1 MASDLASKTC
11 VPCRGGVPPLS
22 MDVASRLMEQLDG
35 WSFEQG
41 HLAKS
46 YAFADFAGA
55 LDFVNRIGA
64 ISEQQGH
71 HPDIYM
77 TWGKVSVEIW
87 THKIDGLTESDFI
100 LAAKFDEIPVPD
112 QSKTGAAQ
120 SDESDGE
127 DGEDASSAYDDT
139 AGDDDFDATD
149 DDFDD
154 AER

>member
-1 MASDLASKTC
+1 MASDLASKSC

-46 YAFADFAGA
+46 YYFPE
-55 LDFVNRIGA
+55 FVNRIGT
-64 ISEQQGH
+64 ISEEQSH

-77 TWGKVSVEIW
+77 TWGKVSLEIW

-100 LAAKFDEIPVPD
+100 LAAKFDEVPVPN
-112 QSKTGAAQ
+112 QSRPASRA
-120 SDESDGE
+120 GE
-127 DGEDASSAYDDT
+127 DDSED
-139 AGDDDFDATD
+139 GDD
-149 DDFDD
+149 
-154 AER
+154 

>member
-46 YAFADFAGA
+46 FYFADFANA
-55 LDFVNRIGA
+55 LAFVNKIGA
-64 ISEQQGH
+64 ICEEQGH
-71 HPDIYM
+71 HPDLYM
-77 TWGKVSVEIW
+77 TWGKVSLEVW

-100 LAAKFDEIPVPD
+100 LAAKFDEIPIPN
-112 QSKTGAAQ
+112 QSRPT
-120 SDESDGE
+120 
-127 DGEDASSAYDDT
+127 AS
-139 AGDDDFDATD
+139 AGDDDSEAGEEDLNS
-149 DDFDD
+149 DFDD
-154 AER
+154 SSDAEDFENEEEFDDSE

>member
-1 MASDLASKTC
+1 MASDLASKSC

-46 YAFADFAGA
+46 YTFNDFAGA
-55 LDFVNRIGA
+55 LEFVNRIGA
-64 ISEQQGH
+64 ISEEQGH

-100 LAAKFDEIPVPD
+100 LAAKFDEVPVPE
-112 QSKTGAAQ
+112 QSHSA
-120 SDESDGE
+120 SRRDSESD
-127 DGEDASSAYDDT
+127 ASDDSDL
-139 AGDDDFDATD
+139 DDDYDTSD
-149 DDFDD
+149 SGDDFDD
-154 AER
+154 SEEFDEAER

>member
-1 MASDLASKTC
+1 MASDLASKSC

-46 YAFADFAGA
+46 YYFPDFASA
-55 LDFVNRIGA
+55 LAFVNRIGA
-64 ISEQQGH
+64 IAEEQNH

-77 TWGKVSVEIW
+77 TWGKVSLEIW

-100 LAAKFDEIPVPD
+100 LAAKFDEIPVPKQD
-112 QSKTGAAQ
+112 RPISRS
-120 SDESDGE
+120 SDND
-127 DGEDASSAYDDT
+127 
-139 AGDDDFDATD
+139 GDDDGDDVADVYDDAGGDDYDTD
-149 DDFDD
+149 DDFDESD
-154 AER
+154 RD

>member
-1 MASDLASKTC
+1 
-11 VPCRGGVPPLS
+11 

-46 YAFADFAGA
+46 YAFNDFAGA
-55 LDFVNRIGA
+55 LEFVNRIGA
-64 ISEQQGH
+64 ISEEQGH

-100 LAAKFDEIPVPD
+100 LAAKFDEIPVPE
-112 QSKTGAAQ
+112 QTHAAGRRDGD
-120 SDESDGE
+120 SESSEEAGLD
-127 DGEDASSAYDDT
+127 DDYDSAEDAE
-139 AGDDDFDATD
+139 DFDEPED
-149 DDFDD
+149 LEE

>member
-1 MASDLASKTC
+1 
-11 VPCRGGVPPLS
+11 

-46 YAFADFAGA
+46 YTFSDFGGA

-64 ISEQQGH
+64 IAQEQGH

-100 LAAKFDEIPVPD
+100 LAAKFDEVPVPE
-112 QSKTGAAQ
+112 QSGAGRR
-120 SDESDGE
+120 DGE
-127 DGEDASSAYDDT
+127 GGSGEDSDLEDDYDASDNAEDYD
-139 AGDDDFDATD
+139 AEDFDE
-149 DDFDD
+149 

>member
-46 YAFADFAGA
+46 FYFPDFASA
-55 LDFVNRIGA
+55 LAFVNKVGA
-64 ISEQQGH
+64 ISEEQGH
-71 HPDIYM
+71 HPDLYM
-77 TWGKVSVEIW
+77 TWGKVSLEVW

-100 LAAKFDEIPVPD
+100 LAAKFDEIPIPN
-112 QSKTGAAQ
+112 QSRPM
-120 SDESDGE
+120 
-127 DGEDASSAYDDT
+127 ASS
-139 AGDDDFDATD
+139 GDDDTDAADEDLSGDFDASAGAED
-149 DDFDD
+149 FENEEEFDD
-154 AER
+154 SE

>member
-35 WSFEQG
+35 WQFEQG

-46 YAFADFAGA
+46 YHFPDFAGA
-55 LDFVNRIGA
+55 LEFVNKIGA

-71 HPDIYM
+71 HPDVYM
-77 TWGKVSVEIW
+77 TWGKVSLEIW

-100 LAAKFDEIPVPD
+100 LAAKFDEVPVPN
-112 QSKTGAAQ
+112 QSRPAVRAGEDD
-120 SDESDGE
+120 SDE
-127 DGEDASSAYDDT
+127 ADDT
-139 AGDDDFDATD
+139 TQEDDVAGGDDDFDDSD
-149 DDFDD
+149 DSD
-154 AER
+154 

>member
-1 MASDLASKTC
+1 
-11 VPCRGGVPPLS
+11 

-46 YAFADFAGA
+46 YSFADFAGA
-55 LDFVNRIGA
+55 LEFVNRIGA
-64 ISEQQGH
+64 IAEEQGH

-77 TWGKVSVEIW
+77 TWGKVSVEVW

-100 LAAKFDEIPVPD
+100 LAAKFDEVPVPQQAHAGGRRD
-112 QSKTGAAQ
+112 SESEG
-120 SDESDGE
+120 SDDGE
-127 DGEDASSAYDDT
+127 LDDDYNSSDDSNDYDDS
-139 AGDDDFDATD
+139 DDFDE
-149 DDFDD
+149 

>member
-35 WSFEQG
+35 WQFEQG

-46 YAFADFAGA
+46 YYFPDFASA
-55 LDFVNRIGA
+55 LEFVNKIGT

-77 TWGKVSVEIW
+77 TWGKVSLEIW

-100 LAAKFDEIPVPD
+100 LAAKFDEIPVPRQD
-112 QSKTGAAQ
+112 RPASRAGE
-120 SDESDGE
+120 DDGE
-127 DGEDASSAYDDT
+127 DGDDA
-139 AGDDDFDATD
+139 AGEDFDAAGGD
-149 DDFDD
+149 DFESEEDFDD
-154 AER
+154 SE

>member
-46 YAFADFAGA
+46 FYFPDFASA
-55 LDFVNRIGA
+55 LAFVNKVGA
-64 ISEQQGH
+64 ISEEQGH
-71 HPDIYM
+71 HPDLYM
-77 TWGKVSVEIW
+77 TWGKVSLEVW

-100 LAAKFDEIPVPD
+100 LAAKFDEIPIPN
-112 QSKTGAAQ
+112 QSRPMAT
-120 SDESDGE
+120 SSDDESEGGDE
-127 DGEDASSAYDDT
+127 DLSGDFEDSSNAE
-139 AGDDDFDATD
+139 DFENEEE
-149 DDFDD
+149 FDD
-154 AER
+154 SE

>member
-35 WSFEQG
+35 WAFEQG
-41 HLAKS
+41 HLTKS
-46 YAFADFAGA
+46 YNFADFAGA
-55 LDFVNRIGA
+55 LEFVNRIGA
-64 ISEQQGH
+64 ISEEQAH

-100 LAAKFDEIPVPD
+100 LAAKFDEVPVPA
-112 QSKTGAAQ
+112 QARAGAGRHTDD
-120 SDESDGE
+120 SD
-127 DGEDASSAYDDT
+127 AA
-139 AGDDDFDATD
+139 DDDDGGAFDDSDAAEEFD
-149 DDFDD
+149 GPEDFED

>member
-1 MASDLASKTC
+1 
-11 VPCRGGVPPLS
+11 

-46 YAFADFAGA
+46 YAFSDFAGA
-55 LDFVNRIGA
+55 LEFVNRIGA
-64 ISEQQGH
+64 ISEEQGH

-100 LAAKFDEIPVPD
+100 LAAKFDEVPVPE
-112 QSKTGAAQ
+112 QTHGAGRR
-120 SDESDGE
+120 DGDAEASE
-127 DGEDASSAYDDT
+127 DGEI
-139 AGDDDFDATD
+139 DDDYNSSTDAD
-149 DDFDD
+149 DYDD
-154 AER
+154 AEEFDEAER

>member
-35 WSFEQG
+35 WQFEQG

-46 YAFADFAGA
+46 YHFPDFGVA
-55 LDFVNRIGA
+55 LEFVNKIGA

-71 HPDIYM
+71 HPDVYM
-77 TWGKVSVEIW
+77 TWGKVSLEIW

-100 LAAKFDEIPVPD
+100 LAAKFDEVPVPN
-112 QSKTGAAQ
+112 QSRPASRAGEDD
-120 SDESDGE
+120 SDEADDSTQE
-127 DGEDASSAYDDT
+127 DDAAG
-139 AGDDDFDATD
+139 GDDDFDDSD
-149 DDFDD
+149 DSD
-154 AER
+154 